1 LADFS
6 KNVFGNQDSYP
17 AMNKGLNTVI
27 DLMLGDS
34 VKFKLHAPPL
44 IKEKT
49 FKVFAINTYDFESST
64 DTEFVLR
71 GPSRTTIYMSIEN
84 NSDIVEIR
92 LSVRLKHSTVRTLFD
107 ENELAE
113 VIDNEDGLVEIH
125 RLVDTDAVGSKLAEY
140 AGWTAPKYYRQA
152 FGVRGYHHKDDFRYK
167 TIPQV
172 KQNCAEFDYYCLV
185 SSDEKHVVEIA
196 NYDDSEDVM
205 LTFVTDEQIIEELS
219 RA

>member
-1 LADFS
+1 
-6 KNVFGNQDSYP
+6 
-17 AMNKGLNTVI
+17 MNRELKSAI

-34 VKFKLHAPPL
+34 VTFKLHAPPL

-49 FKVFAINTYDFESST
+49 FKVVAINTYDFESST
-64 DTEFVLR
+64 DSEFVLQ
-71 GPSRTTIYMSIEN
+71 GSSRTPIYMSIEN
-84 NSDIVEIR
+84 NSDSVEIR
-92 LSVRLKHSTVRTLFD
+92 LSVMLKHSTVRTLFS

-152 FGVRGYHHKDDFRYK
+152 FGVRGYHHKDDFRNK
-167 TIPQV
+167 SIPQ
-172 KQNCAEFDYYCLV
+172 KKAQHEKNCEEFDYYCLV

-196 NYDDSEDVM
+196 IYNDNEDVM
-205 LTFVTDEQIIEELS
+205 LTFVTDEQIIEELL
-219 RA
+219 RG